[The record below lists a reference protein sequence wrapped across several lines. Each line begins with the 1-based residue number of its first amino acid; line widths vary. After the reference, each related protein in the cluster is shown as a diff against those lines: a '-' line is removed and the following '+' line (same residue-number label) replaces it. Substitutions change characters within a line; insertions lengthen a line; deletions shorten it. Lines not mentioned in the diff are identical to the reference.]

1 MIHTL
6 FTSFRISLTYGI
18 NTFIYRLRKLPV
30 LKNLLS
36 TGWYKNQL
44 LKNGITAWVLLFRFV
59 SIFVKKF
66 LYFSIMAFLP
76 AKYLPGNM
84 TSNYVHIVLV
94 FALTGAVMNTELF
107 DASKDKYYSVV
118 LMRMDSKE
126 VALSGYFFYLCSLLL
141 TMLPASI
148 VIGAYANVPILFCLL
163 LPVLTVTAKL
173 TFSAIYLRSFETT
186 GKVIA
191 GSSNVKFIWTLILI
205 SLFLGYGLP
214 ALSFV
219 LPGMLL
225 VLFTILFLLTAVFS
239 VSLLKNS
246 RAYHR
251 LYKRILTQNTILFN
265 VTESVA
271 KNQQQGMLSH
281 LTLDVKSSKHGYDY
295 LNDIFLKR
303 HRKLLTVS
311 AIRLSVFLSGILV
324 LLIILV
330 FVNQEVANVVNRFL
344 MNLLPYFVFILYLM
358 NRGSV
363 ITQAMFFNCD
373 HSMLAY
379 RFYRQPNAI
388 LSLFQSRLKLLVSIN
403 LMPASL
409 LAFGLPVLLFLSGGT
424 EQWINYLLLPISI
437 FAMSVFFSI
446 HHLVLYYLLQ
456 PYNINMEQKSHTY
469 ALAGSIT
476 YIVCYLF
483 IRLHMPTLI
492 FASLTIVFCVIYT
505 ILALYLVYRFAPKT
519 FHLKQ

>member
-30 LKNLLS
+30 LKHLLS
-36 TGWYKNQL
+36 TDWYKNRL

-59 SIFVKKF
+59 LLFVKKF
-66 LYFSIMAFLP
+66 LYLGIMAFLP
-76 AKYLPGNM
+76 AKYLPGDF
-84 TSNYVHIVLV
+84 SAHYIHIILV
-94 FALTGAVMNTELF
+94 FALTGAAMNTELF
-107 DASKDKYYSVV
+107 DASREKYYSVV
-118 LMRMDSKE
+118 LMRMDPKE
-126 VALSGYFFYLCSLLL
+126 FALSDYVFYLSSLFVS
-141 TMLPASI
+141 MLPASI
-148 VIGAYANVPILFCLL
+148 IIGVYANVPILFSLL
-163 LPVLTVTAKL
+163 LPVLTVAAKL
-173 TFSAIYLRSFETT
+173 TFAAIYLRYFEAT
-186 GKVIA
+186 GKLIA
-191 GSSNVKFIWTLILI
+191 GSSNVKFIWTMIL
-205 SLFLGYGLP
+205 LALLMGYGLP
-214 ALSFV
+214 ALSFDLPKV
-219 LPGMLL
+219 LLILL
-225 VLFTILFLLTAVFS
+225 SLLFLITAGIS

-271 KNQQQGMLSH
+271 KNQQKGMLSH
-281 LTLDVKSSKHGYDY
+281 LTLEVKSNKSGYDY

-330 FVNQEVANVVNRFL
+330 LINQEVANVTNRFL
-344 MNLLPYFVFILYLM
+344 MNLLPYFVFILYLI

-379 RFYRQPNAI
+379 RFYRQPKAI
-388 LSLFQSRLKLLVSIN
+388 LSLFKSRLKILVFIN

-409 LAFGLPVLLFLSGGT
+409 LAFGLPVLLLLSGGT
-424 EQWINYLLLPISI
+424 NQWINYLLLPISI
-437 FAMSVFFSI
+437 FAMSVFFSV

-469 ALAGSIT
+469 ALAGSVT
-476 YIVCYLF
+476 YIICYLF
-483 IRLHMPTLI
+483 IRLHMPTLV
-492 FASLTIVFCVIYT
+492 FASLTIVFCMLYI

-519 FHLKQ
+519 FHLK